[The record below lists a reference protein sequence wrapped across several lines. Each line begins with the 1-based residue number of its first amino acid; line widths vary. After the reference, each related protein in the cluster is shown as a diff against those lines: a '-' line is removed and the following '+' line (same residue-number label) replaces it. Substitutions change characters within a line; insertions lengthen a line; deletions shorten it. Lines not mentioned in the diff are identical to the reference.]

1 GVFESEDRA
10 DAEFADPCPVQQDPV
25 PKLETPKASTSE
37 PVRSPSTVSDASQEN
52 NQAVKGG
59 KSAPPGSATDNHGF
73 TQATAAEECCF
84 DFATKWFPDV
94 LRAKDWD
101 CAVAVEWTT
110 WPKDFG
116 PNVPQD
122 TLRRIFAQLSEL
134 RHTPVHRLPITAG
147 DASRIITS
155 ALSLAEALRDTARSA
170 VLAELI
176 SEVEEKARA
185 LGQNIIALEARIT
198 LELED
203 VDRAHRELD
212 AKERRILAQQTVED
226 WGCRNVIRSVL
237 MDSVRKVL
245 ADD

>member
-1 GVFESEDRA
+1 MCYGWPERGSCQPSHSLGVFESEDRA

-25 PKLETPKASTSE
+25 PKLETPKASSSE

-52 NQAVKGG
+52 TQAVKGG

-73 TQATAAEECCF
+73 TQATAVFKEN
-84 DFATKWFPDV
+84 FPKLPDNA
-94 LRAKDWD
+94 LS
-101 CAVAVEWTT
+101 
-110 WPKDFG
+110 
-116 PNVPQD
+116 VPQD

-147 DASRIITS
+147 DTSRIITS
-155 ALSLAEALRDTARSA
+155 ALSLAEALQDTARSA

-176 SEVEEKARA
+176 SEVEEEARA
-185 LGQNIIALEARIT
+185 LGQNIVALEARIT

-203 VDRAHRELD
+203 VDRARRELD
-212 AKERRILAQQTVED
+212 AEERRILAQQTVED
-226 WGCRNVIRSVL
+226 WECRNVIRSVL
-237 MDSVRKVL
+237 MDSERKVL